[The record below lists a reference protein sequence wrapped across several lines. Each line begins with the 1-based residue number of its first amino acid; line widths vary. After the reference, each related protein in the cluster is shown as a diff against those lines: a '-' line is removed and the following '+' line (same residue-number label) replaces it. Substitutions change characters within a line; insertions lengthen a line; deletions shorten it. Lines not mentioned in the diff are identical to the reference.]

1 MKTCRVTGCTV
12 RWSGARAHRQA
23 ATHLRQAAIPLF
35 RAGEPRFH
43 GSRNELGA
51 GSTQRRARVREWP
64 LVRAGDRE
72 IDPR

>member
-43 GSRNELGA
+43 GSRNESGA
-51 GSTQRRARVREWP
+51 GRTQRRLRLREWP
-64 LVRAGDRE
+64 RDRAGDGE

>member
-1 MKTCRVTGCTV
+1 MTGCAV
-12 RWSGARAHRQA
+12 RWPGACAHLQA
-23 ATHLRQAAIPLF
+23 AAHLRQASIPHF
-35 RAGEPRFH
+35 RAGGPRLH